1 MFRDSRVRRA
11 LNYAVD
17 RTTIID
23 QVFNGHGV
31 PANTPTWPDHWASD
45 HDLPSYTYDPVRGAA
60 LLDAAGLKID
70 PRDQGTGRPPAR
82 LRFRC
87 IFPTSQLWE
96 RMALMVQR
104 NFSQIGVDV
113 QFDALSL
120 DEFNRRLLSGNFDAV
135 LADLSAGNSAV
146 RPYVF
151 WYSNS
156 KQNAAGYQ
164 NLQVDAAFDRLREA
178 VDDGATKVA
187 FHDLQVQMMDDPPG
201 VFLTF
206 GQLTRAVGRR
216 FHAAVAPG
224 GDVFRTIPEWRL
236 AEQPVGRTSN

>member
-17 RTTIID
+17 RAGLID
-23 QVFNGHGV
+23 QVFNSQGV

-45 HDLPSYTYDPVRGAA
+45 NSLPNYTYDPARAAA
-60 LLDAAGLKID
+60 LLDAAGLQID
-70 PRDQGTGRPPAR
+70 PRDKGADRPPAR
-82 LRFRC
+82 MRFRC

-104 NFSQIGVDV
+104 NFSQVGVDV
-113 QFDALSL
+113 QFEALPL

-151 WYSNS
+151 WYSSS

-164 NLQVDAAFDRLREA
+164 NPQVDAAFDHLREA
-178 VDDGATKVA
+178 ADDTATRLA

-201 VFLTF
+201 VFLAF
-206 GQLTRAVGRR
+206 GQTTRAVSLR
-216 FHAAVAPG
+216 FKASAPPG
-224 GDVFRTIPEWRL
+224 GDVFRTISEWRL
-236 AEQPVGRTSN
+236 ADQSAGRASN